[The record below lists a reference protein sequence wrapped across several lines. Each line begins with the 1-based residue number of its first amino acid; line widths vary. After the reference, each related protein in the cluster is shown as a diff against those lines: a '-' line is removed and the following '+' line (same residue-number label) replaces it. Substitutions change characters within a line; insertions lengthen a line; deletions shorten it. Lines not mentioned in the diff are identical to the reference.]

1 MKHIIRKAYWN
12 YEKEEKWLNEM
23 SSKGLAFTDYS
34 WCRYVFED
42 ATEGEYIYRIEFLDY
57 PVKHPESKKYL
68 SFLEETG
75 VEIVAYY
82 MRWVY
87 LRKKASEGNFDV
99 YSDID
104 SKIKHYKKVNFWW
117 SMLAGVEFGAALIN
131 IAIGLIYL
139 VLEGE
144 VIFNLIIG
152 AILLIMGFLFLGL
165 RRPLRKKIKKLKNER
180 EIRE

>member
-23 SSKGLAFTDYS
+23 SSKGLALTDFS

-42 ATEGEYIYRIEFLDY
+42 ATEGEYIYRIELLDH
-57 PVKHPESKKYL
+57 PIKHPESKKYL
-68 SFLEETG
+68 NFLEEIG

-82 MRWVY
+82 MKWVY
-87 LRKKASEGNFDV
+87 LRKKTYEGKFDV

-104 SKIKHYKKVNFWW
+104 SKIKHYKKVNLWW
-117 SMLAGVEFGAALIN
+117 SMLAGVEFGAGLLN
-131 IAIGLIYL
+131 VVIGLIYL

-144 VIFNLIIG
+144 VNFNLIIG
-152 AILLIMGFLFLGL
+152 SILSIIGFLFLGL
-165 RRPLRKKIKKLKNER
+165 GRPLREKIKKLKNER